1 MLNYYNNFKNQI
13 EMYPLIIV
21 VLMFLGLLLYS
32 KIKNYFTWKGVILVI
47 IVFLS
52 IYLRFRYIDIE
63 HSNILTFSLLSFLPY
78 LLSLILV
85 FYTIKSDM
93 PILKKKLGHFLKL
106 LPLYLLFGII
116 QQFIFLYI
124 VTDTLTYLIGDYF
137 IVGLISIIYYYL
149 FHISYRDKL
158 KTYLPYLLIFS
169 IVNVFVYLY
178 FDTIIPQMIFHGI
191 LGALVFTIG
200 TEEDLIEERF

>member
-1 MLNYYNNFKNQI
+1 
-13 EMYPLIIV
+13 
-21 VLMFLGLLLYS
+21 MFIGLFLYS
-32 KIKNYFTWKGVILVI
+32 QIKNYFNWKGYLLLIIILV
-47 IVFLS
+47 S
-52 IYLRFRYIDIE
+52 IYLRFRFIDIE
-63 HSNILTFSLLSFLPY
+63 HTNILTFSPISFIPY
-78 LLSLILV
+78 LVSLVLV
-85 FYTIKSDM
+85 YNTIKSDI
-93 PILKKKLGHFLKL
+93 PILKKKFGHFIKL

-169 IVNVFVYLY
+169 IINVFVYLY
-178 FDTIIPQMIFHGI
+178 FDTILPQMIFHGI